1 VQPLQSVNC
10 HDRRAHGHERHGPS
24 TRLVRG
30 YGWDGSGWVIGSSR
44 FGLWYVVGVKPV
56 CMVVSLAT
64 AGIPVSSIGLA
75 TGGMPMSV
83 GQFGYR
89 CDSCEL
95 VALGYSWVTLV
106 QCHA

>member
-1 VQPLQSVNC
+1 
-10 HDRRAHGHERHGPS
+10 
-24 TRLVRG
+24 
-30 YGWDGSGWVIGSSR
+30 
-44 FGLWYVVGVKPV
+44 V
-56 CMVVSLAT
+56 CMVLGLAT
-64 AGIPVSSIGLA
+64 GGMHVSSVGLA

-95 VALGYSWVTLV
+95 VALGYSWVTRV